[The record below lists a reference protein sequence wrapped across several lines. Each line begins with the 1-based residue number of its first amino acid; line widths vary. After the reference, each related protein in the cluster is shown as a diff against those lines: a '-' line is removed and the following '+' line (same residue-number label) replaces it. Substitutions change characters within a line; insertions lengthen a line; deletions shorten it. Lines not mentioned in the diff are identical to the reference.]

1 MPARSAPAGHRW
13 SWWSPAT
20 LDALQSGVPPAVAV
34 GTPHYWIA
42 MNCHA
47 AARLAASVARGKG
60 IPPDIAEM
68 SVDEAAISPNRFT
81 RH

>member
-1 MPARSAPAGHRW
+1 
-13 SWWSPAT
+13 
-20 LDALQSGVPPAVAV
+20 
-34 GTPHYWIA
+34 